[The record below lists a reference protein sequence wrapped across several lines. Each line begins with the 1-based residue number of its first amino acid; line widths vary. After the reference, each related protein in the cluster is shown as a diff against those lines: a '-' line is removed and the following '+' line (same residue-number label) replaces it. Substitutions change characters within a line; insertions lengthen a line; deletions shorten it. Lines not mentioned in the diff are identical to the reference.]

1 MKKNYILFT
10 FLVLSFV
17 SFAQNV
23 TITKIIE
30 TDCGAPYVKSVEL
43 YVDGTVDFS
52 TEVVLNYMQNGDPWS
67 NIQIDVSSFG
77 TISNKFI
84 YIVRDIAL
92 MQAEFPG
99 TTFDASNTI
108 EEGSR
113 STNGDDGYQIVL
125 NGAVV
130 SQFGKTETD
139 ADDDTIWE
147 HDDSVVSR
155 KSGTVDTGAWDETH
169 WDYSGK
175 NSTDGSTACKGGDG
189 VEAFLASLGGTYPL
203 GSGSGWTEA
212 LSTDPMD
219 DFEGNG
225 NITWAADGDTGMD
238 IAFANPSSTGIN
250 TSATVLEYSDTG
262 QQYANINFDLST
274 DTSVKYDLSTKN
286 VFTLKVFV
294 PTPAVAV
301 AQSKILWLKL
311 QDVLLGKANRQ
322 FLLHMNMMFGK
333 SLLLIFQ
340 HKVRLQISQE

>member
-1 MKKNYILFT
+1 MKKNYFLFT

-203 GSGSGWTEA
+203 GSGSGWTAA
-212 LSTDPMD
+212 LSTKAFSKAELSIYPNPVN
-219 DFEGNG
+219 NG
-225 NITWAADGDTGMD
+225 LVTIKSPLAGVKNIALFDAIGRNVLKTELTSEALDVSELGAGLYLLKVTIGDR
-238 IAFANPSSTGIN
+238 
-250 TSATVLEYSDTG
+250 SATHKLI
-262 QQYANINFDLST
+262 IN
-274 DTSVKYDLSTKN
+274 
-286 VFTLKVFV
+286 
-294 PTPAVAV
+294 
-301 AQSKILWLKL
+301 
-311 QDVLLGKANRQ
+311 
-322 FLLHMNMMFGK
+322 
-333 SLLLIFQ
+333 
-340 HKVRLQISQE
+340 

>member
-1 MKKNYILFT
+1 MKKLYFLFT
-10 FLVLSFV
+10 FLLLSFV

-30 TDCGAPYVKSVEL
+30 TDCGDPFVKSVEL

-52 TEVVLNYMQNGDPWS
+52 TEVVLNFMQNGKAWS
-67 NIQIDVSSFG
+67 GIQIDVSG
-77 TISNKFI
+77 LGVISDQFV
-84 YIVRDIAL
+84 YIARDIAL

-108 EEGSR
+108 ITS
-113 STNGDDGYQIVL
+113 SATNGDDGYQIVL

-155 KSGTVDTGAWDETH
+155 KSGTVDTGAWDEAH

-175 NSTDGSTACKGGDG
+175 NSIDNLTACKGGDG

-212 LSTDPMD
+212 LSTKAFSKAELSIYPNPVN
-219 DFEGNG
+219 NG
-225 NITWAADGDTGMD
+225 LVTIKSPLAGVKNIALFDAIGRNVLKTELTSEALDVSELGAGLYLLKVTIGDR
-238 IAFANPSSTGIN
+238 
-250 TSATVLEYSDTG
+250 SATHKLI
-262 QQYANINFDLST
+262 IN
-274 DTSVKYDLSTKN
+274 
-286 VFTLKVFV
+286 
-294 PTPAVAV
+294 
-301 AQSKILWLKL
+301 
-311 QDVLLGKANRQ
+311 
-322 FLLHMNMMFGK
+322 
-333 SLLLIFQ
+333 
-340 HKVRLQISQE
+340 